1 MRQFIVL
8 VIFLFTTTFV
18 FSQTIYQGK
27 GADVSDL
34 AFSIVAD
41 SDNYSGDEIVIDNYV
56 FPHLQFRSGI
66 AYFEGN
72 PWFGDPKTAWLDDS
86 SNIFHSNNI
95 DVYFHPQKDD
105 REALKLVV
113 QMKGKYYNGPQVVKI
128 KAKAYKTKFP
138 HNPQEYIVILIEEL
152 NITGVVYKGE
162 IPDTLFKQ

>member
-1 MRQFIVL
+1 MRQLIVL
-8 VIFLFTTTFV
+8 FIFLFTTTFV

-34 AFSIVAD
+34 AVSIVAD
-41 SDNYSGDEIVIDNYV
+41 SDNYSGDEIVIDDYV

-72 PWFGDPKTAWLDDS
+72 PGSEIQKLRGSTIVATYFIVTI
-86 SNIFHSNNI
+86 SN
-95 DVYFHPQKDD
+95 VYFHPQKDD

-152 NITGVVYKGE
+152 NIAGVVYKGE